1 MTRYIVLVGFLI
13 LALNIALAVL
23 FLRVAGAEP
32 STTPVDAVM
41 LEAQPCTLV
50 AVYARGY
57 SIWHCVR
64 QFKEEGVIIE
74 IETQP
79 SGNVRYIPDP
89 CLALMEQA
97 MRAMEPFSII
107 TIEGVWQLNIAVLH
121 PNSSTG
127 YILTLPYEEPA
138 TYTPYGLTQTL
149 NAQAGRAIMLWSTA
163 KAQCWREK

>member
-13 LALNIALAVL
+13 LTLNIALAVL

-97 MRAMEPFSII
+97 MRAMEPHFFSI
-107 TIEGVWQLNIAVLH
+107 ERRFYDYDPGV
-121 PNSSTG
+121 T
-127 YILTLPYEEPA
+127 
-138 TYTPYGLTQTL
+138 
-149 NAQAGRAIMLWSTA
+149 RAEHIWSTA